1 MRPNSW
7 TQTLQSRASNKADVT
22 PWTLQSFLLVSL
34 STPSLKNYVS
44 AQMGGC
50 FEVHL
55 LSPLCSAYEVSGQ
68 WQYLRWVALCT
79 SIHSLCWK
87 FPVPVDPVPICIL
100 SVAVVWEKCRKWQK
114 AGDIILTRAGR
125 EGMGDELGAWPG
137 RFRALN
143 LGTTAT
149 LTLRRG
155 MFYGKRSDSGL
166 LSWE

>member
-1 MRPNSW
+1 MNPAKFFAGFFKHP
-7 TQTLQSRASNKADVT
+7 LLKELCFCSNG
-22 PWTLQSFLLVSL
+22 WLFW
-34 STPSLKNYVS
+34 STPPESSVL
-44 AQMGGC
+44 G
-50 FEVHL
+50 L
-55 LSPLCSAYEVSGQ
+55 RVSGQ
-68 WQYLRWVALCT
+68 WQYLHWVALCT

-114 AGDIILTRAGR
+114 AGDIVLTRAGR